1 MSKKLDDVV
10 ITSALRTP
18 IGAYKG
24 SLKSISADK
33 LGALV
38 IKEVIYNS
46 KIKVDEVDEV
56 IMGHVLTSGLG
67 QNPAR
72 QASIRAGVPVSKP
85 AHIIN
90 QVCGSGL
97 RAVISGYQSI
107 KLGENK
113 IIISGGQENM
123 SRAPHSIF
131 YREDKKLLEKKL
143 VDTMI
148 NDGLLDSFNDYHM
161 GVTAENVA
169 EKFQITRDEQDI
181 FSLNS
186 QEKTQEAMN
195 KNKFKDELIKL
206 QINNNEESFELDKV
220 YQNLNLHLKNMEQL
234 PQVIHQ
240 E

>member
-18 IGAYKG
+18 IGAYRG

-33 LGALV
+33 LGALAIKKV
-38 IKEVIYNS
+38 IHNS
-46 KIKVDEVDEV
+46 KLKVGEVDEV

-72 QASIRAGVPVSKP
+72 QSSIHAGIPVSKP
-85 AHIIN
+85 AHTIN

-97 RAVISGYQSI
+97 RSIISGYQSI

-123 SRAPHSIF
+123 SRAPHAIF
-131 YREDKKLLEKKL
+131 YREDKKLLENRL

-148 NDGLLDSFNDYHM
+148 NDGLIDSFNDYHM

-169 EKFQITRDEQDI
+169 EKFQITRDEQDM
-181 FSLNS
+181 FSFNS
-186 QEKTQEAMN
+186 QEKTQIALN

-206 QINNNEESFELDKV
+206 QINNGDVKFCF
-220 YQNLNLHLKNMEQL
+220 
-234 PQVIHQ
+234 
-240 E
+240 

>member
-1 MSKKLDDVV
+1 
-10 ITSALRTP
+10 
-18 IGAYKG
+18 
-24 SLKSISADK
+24 
-33 LGALV
+33 
-38 IKEVIYNS
+38 
-46 KIKVDEVDEV
+46 
-56 IMGHVLTSGLG
+56 MGHVLTSGLG

-72 QASIRAGVPVSKP
+72 QSSIHAGIPVSKP

-97 RAVISGYQSI
+97 RSIISGYQSI

-123 SRAPHSIF
+123 SRAPHAIF
-131 YREDKKLLEKKL
+131 YREDKKLLENKL

-148 NDGLLDSFNDYHM
+148 NDGLIDSFNDYHM

-169 EKFQITRDEQDI
+169 EKFQITRDEQDM

-186 QEKTQEAMN
+186 QEKTQIALN

-206 QINNNEESFELDKV
+206 QINIWGGKFCF
-220 YQNLNLHLKNMEQL
+220 
-234 PQVIHQ
+234 
-240 E
+240 